1 MVVMVDGDGANAG
14 WYIRRGWRR
23 WAEDRGSRRG
33 RRFGRRRMTWAKNGI
48 FGAGALFGGGGS
60 CKGGVVG
67 VESDGVR
74 R

>member
-1 MVVMVDGDGANAG
+1 MVYSARVEAMGGGQRIEAWAQVWTKEDDVGEE
-14 WYIRRGWRR
+14 WYIRRGRPKLVDGMSGRR
-23 WAEDRGSRRG
+23 W
-33 RRFGRRRMTWAKNGI
+33 
-48 FGAGALFGGGGS
+48 ALFGGGGS